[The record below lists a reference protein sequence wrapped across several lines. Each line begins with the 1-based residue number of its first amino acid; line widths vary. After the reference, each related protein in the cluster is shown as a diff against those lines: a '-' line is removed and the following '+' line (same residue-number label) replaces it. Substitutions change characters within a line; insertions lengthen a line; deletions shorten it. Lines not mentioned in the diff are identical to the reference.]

1 MKDAAS
7 YLAACDE
14 QGIVLDSSKRQA
26 TILRQVHSLASN
38 VGGVVST
45 DAALM
50 AEVTNLVEAPTAF
63 LGMFDREFLALPREV
78 LVTVMC
84 KHQRYFA
91 VEDSAGELTHYFI
104 AVRNGDGEH
113 LNKVIHGNEQVLRA
127 RFSDARFFFE
137 ADIKK
142 PLKSYLSRLETLTLQ
157 TELGSMRDKNDRVA
171 STIDDLGQL
180 LGFKATDIAVAR
192 DAAAL
197 AKADL
202 ATSMVVEM
210 TSLQGIMGREYAL
223 REGIAPDVAN
233 AIREHWLPE
242 GADDE
247 LPATS
252 AGRLLAL
259 ADKLDSLVG
268 LIAVGLAPKSTSD
281 PFGLRRSA
289 LGIIR
294 ILVNAELH
302 VDLREI
308 IGLVARSQR
317 VPVDTSVKREV
328 LDFVAVRLDRWLS
341 DNTAYRRDVIK
352 AVLAAQAQNP
362 AGAAKGVVELAEW
375 VEKEN
380 WEAILDSFARC
391 VRITREETARTVNP
405 DLFREPAERELHA
418 AYMAASERVSASA
431 SVNGF
436 LPAFETMAPAV
447 TEFFDK
453 VLVHAEDDT
462 LRNNRIALL
471 QLISAMQEGKAD
483 LSELENF

>member
-1 MKDAAS
+1 MTRVAQSVA
-7 YLAACDE
+7 
-14 QGIVLDSSKRQA
+14 
-26 TILRQVHSLASN
+26 
-38 VGGVVST
+38 
-45 DAALM
+45 
-50 AEVTNLVEAPTAF
+50 
-63 LGMFDREFLALPREV
+63 
-78 LVTVMC
+78 
-84 KHQRYFA
+84 
-91 VEDSAGELTHYFI
+91 
-104 AVRNGDGEH
+104 
-113 LNKVIHGNEQVLRA
+113 
-127 RFSDARFFFE
+127 
-137 ADIKK
+137 
-142 PLKSYLSRLETLTLQ
+142 
-157 TELGSMRDKNDRVA
+157 ELGK
-171 STIDDLGQL
+171 Q
-180 LGFKATDIAVAR
+180 LGFNKKAIDIAERAAR
-192 DAAAL
+192 I

-202 ATSMVVEM
+202 ATSMVAEL
-210 TSLQGIMGREYAL
+210 TSLQGVMGREYAL
-223 REGIAPDVAN
+223 RQGIEREVATV
-233 AIREHWLPE
+233 ISEHWQPRS
-242 GADDE
+242 ADDK
-247 LPATS
+247 LPAS
-252 AGRLLAL
+252 AAGRLLAL

-294 ILVNAELH
+294 ILVDAELH

-317 VPVDTSVKREV
+317 APVDTSVKREV

-341 DNTAYRRDVIK
+341 DNTVYKRDVIK

-436 LPAFETMAPAV
+436 LSAFETMAPAV